1 MKKLIIEARIN
12 EYMMREAGNTNVP
25 YTPDEI
31 ANESVACRDAG
42 AAIVHFHAR
51 KPDGTPEHSAEVY
64 SDIIRR
70 IRRAS
75 DILVHPTLG
84 YNTMDDHSAEGRL
97 RHIVELAKDKSVAP
111 HFVPM
116 DMGSINV
123 DRYNPA
129 SKQFETTTQVYA
141 NPTGDLMYFAK
152 RIREAGLKPYLTC
165 FNIGFLRY
173 VNAFADMGL
182 LDEPLYMC
190 LVMTDNVYLG
200 GHPGTLKGLQAHLDF
215 LPPGKRVEWTA
226 MSYGG
231 NLFGLAAAII
241 SQGGHISIGL
251 GDHPYNELGMPTNA
265 DLIRRIVSIAH
276 ECGREVATPAE
287 AWQLLNP
294 REGAAQP
301 A

>member
-1 MKKLIIEARIN
+1 MNKLIIEARIN
-12 EYMMREAGNTNVP
+12 EYMMRDQGNPHVP
-25 YTPDEI
+25 YTAPEI
-31 ANESVACRDAG
+31 AADAVECRQAG

-51 KPDGTPEHSAEVY
+51 QADGTPEHRSEAY
-64 SDIIRR
+64 ADTIRR
-70 IRRAS
+70 IRTGS

-84 YNTMDDHSAEGRL
+84 YNTMEDSSAQGRL
-97 RHIVELAKDKSVAP
+97 RHILELAKDKSVAP
-111 HFVPM
+111 HFVPL

-123 DRYNPA
+123 DRYDPVA
-129 SKQFETTTQVYA
+129 RRFETTTQVYA
-141 NPTGDLMYFAK
+141 NPTGDLMVFAEQV
-152 RIREAGLKPYLTC
+152 RAAGLKPYLTC

-173 VNAFADMGL
+173 ANAFADMGL

-241 SQGGHISIGL
+241 AQGGHISIGL
-251 GDHPYNELGMPTNA
+251 GDHPYPELGHPTNA
-265 DLIRRIVSIAH
+265 ELIRKVVAIARD
-276 ECGREVATPAE
+276 CGREVATPAE
-287 AWQLLNP
+287 AWAILNP
-294 REGAAQP
+294 R
-301 A
+301 

>member
-12 EYMMREAGNTNVP
+12 EYMMRDAGNTNVP
-25 YTPDEI
+25 YTPEEI
-31 ANESVACRDAG
+31 ASESVACRDAG

-51 KPDGTPEHSAEVY
+51 KPDGTPEHSAEAY

-123 DRYNPA
+123 DRYNPV

-152 RIREAGLKPYLTC
+152 RVREAGLKPYLTC

-251 GDHPYNELGMPTNA
+251 GDHPYNELGMPPMRT
-265 DLIRRIVSIAH
+265 
-276 ECGREVATPAE
+276 
-287 AWQLLNP
+287 
-294 REGAAQP
+294 
-301 A
+301 